1 MRIATIDGR
10 AVLVRGDEVLDIA
23 EASGGTFGPDPAAV
37 YEQWSAFRNWAAGAA
52 GTSSPLD
59 EARLGPP
66 SPTPRQ
72 VFAVGVNYKDHA
84 EEGHAPLPSK
94 PVVFTKFPTC
104 LGAPTSTVTLESES
118 VDWEAELVVVIG
130 EGGHRIPR
138 DEAWDRVAGLAVGQD
153 LSDRVVQLNYERAQ
167 FSLGKSFP
175 GFGPFGPWI
184 VTPDEIENRDD
195 LAVRCT
201 INGAVRQDF
210 RTARMIFPV
219 AEIIHELSQI
229 VTLLPG
235 DVIFTGTSGGVGML
249 ADPPEYLKPGDVVI
263 TTIDGIGT
271 LHTSFVGA

>member
-1 MRIATIDGR
+1 MKIATIDGR
-10 AVLVRGDEVLDIA
+10 TVLVLDNGVLDVA
-23 EASGGTFGPDPAAV
+23 EASGGTFGPEPASV
-37 YEQWSAFRNWAAGAA
+37 YGRWSAFRTWAEGAT
-52 GTSSPLD
+52 GPVVPLD
-59 EARLGPP
+59 EDLLGPP

-84 EEGHAPLPSK
+84 EEGHAPLPDK

-104 LGAPTSTVTLESES
+104 LGAPRSTVTLESAS
-118 VDWEAELVVVIG
+118 VDWEAELVIVIG
-130 EGGHRIPR
+130 DGGHRIPR

-184 VTPDEIENRDD
+184 VTPDELEDRDD

-201 INGAVRQDF
+201 INGIGRQDF

-219 AEIIHELSQI
+219 ADIVHELSQI

-249 ADPPEYLKPGDVVI
+249 ADPPEYLKPGDEMI
-263 TTIDGIGT
+263 TTIDGIGS
-271 LHTSFVGA
+271 LHTTFVGA